1 MLIESLAQKTKL
13 ALMTVLA
20 TIGGCTLIC
29 GFTVW
34 CCISLVTKEREQ
46 IYILD
51 GDIPFLAQRA
61 QLEANFTMEAKA
73 HIQLFHQY
81 FFNLPPDNDYIKW
94 TVGKAMYMA
103 DGTALKQK
111 QALDENGFYS
121 DIISSSA
128 VCTIMCDSIQF
139 DEHERKFTYY
149 GTQLIKRRTRDLKR
163 SMVTTGY
170 IESVPRTRNNP
181 HGLMITNWRTLD
193 TLLAATQVESRR
205 HQISPGRTHPSGQHL
220 GKEASQTHLCLCHRF
235 ALFPAGKYRGY

>member
-1 MLIESLAQKTKL
+1 MNEKTLLPGNRECSHKFRTMPIKHPRCGQFVTPIKDVICYPLNIKYISQCIE
-13 ALMTVLA
+13 
-20 TIGGCTLIC
+20 
-29 GFTVW
+29 
-34 CCISLVTKEREQ
+34 
-46 IYILD
+46 
-51 GDIPFLAQRA
+51 
-61 QLEANFTMEAKA
+61 N
-73 HIQLFHQY
+73 FHQY

-111 QALDENGFYS
+111 QAMDENGFYS

-149 GTQLIKRRTRDLKR
+149 GTQLIKRRTRDIRR

-181 HGLMITNWRTLD
+181 HGLLITGWRTLENKD
-193 TLLAATQVESRR
+193 LD
-205 HQISPGRTHPSGQHL
+205 
-220 GKEASQTHLCLCHRF
+220 
-235 ALFPAGKYRGY
+235 Y

>member
-1 MLIESLAQKTKL
+1 MLPGEFPHSNPFRKMPIKHLRR
-13 ALMTVLA
+13 
-20 TIGGCTLIC
+20 GCFVTPFQNSICYPLI
-29 GFTVW
+29 FT
-34 CCISLVTKEREQ
+34 
-46 IYILD
+46 
-51 GDIPFLAQRA
+51 
-61 QLEANFTMEAKA
+61 AK
-73 HIQLFHQY
+73 HRYVENFHQY

-111 QALDENGFYS
+111 QAMDENGFYS

-149 GTQLIKRRTRDLKR
+149 GTQLIKRRTRDIRR

-181 HGLMITNWRTLD
+181 HGLLITGWRTLENRD
-193 TLLAATQVESRR
+193 LD
-205 HQISPGRTHPSGQHL
+205 
-220 GKEASQTHLCLCHRF
+220 
-235 ALFPAGKYRGY
+235 Y

>member
-1 MLIESLAQKTKL
+1 MNEKTLLPGNRECSHKFRTMPIKHPRCGQFVTPIKDVICYPLNIKYISQCIE
-13 ALMTVLA
+13 
-20 TIGGCTLIC
+20 
-29 GFTVW
+29 
-34 CCISLVTKEREQ
+34 
-46 IYILD
+46 
-51 GDIPFLAQRA
+51 
-61 QLEANFTMEAKA
+61 N
-73 HIQLFHQY
+73 FHQY

-128 VCTIMCDSIQF
+128 VCTIMCDSINL

-170 IESVPRTRNNP
+170 IETVPRTQNNP
-181 HGLMITNWRTLD
+181 HGLMITGWRTIENKDLD
-193 TLLAATQVESRR
+193 
-205 HQISPGRTHPSGQHL
+205 
-220 GKEASQTHLCLCHRF
+220 
-235 ALFPAGKYRGY
+235 Y

>member
-13 ALMTVLA
+13 ALMPVLA

-181 HGLMITNWRTLD
+181 HGLMITNWRTLENKD
-193 TLLAATQVESRR
+193 LD
-205 HQISPGRTHPSGQHL
+205 
-220 GKEASQTHLCLCHRF
+220 
-235 ALFPAGKYRGY
+235 Y

>member
-1 MLIESLAQKTKL
+1 M
-13 ALMTVLA
+13 MTVLA
-20 TIGGCTLIC
+20 AVGGCALIC

-34 CCISLVTKEREQ
+34 RCLSMVSEERQQ
-46 IYILD
+46 IYVLD
-51 GDIPFLAQRA
+51 GDIPFLADRA
-61 QLEANFTMEAKA
+61 RLEANFLMEARA

-128 VCTIMCDSIQF
+128 VCTIMCDSINF

-149 GTQLIKRRTRDLKR
+149 GTQLIKRRSSYLKGYMVR
-163 SMVTTGY
+163 SCF
-170 IESVPRTRNNP
+170 IE
-181 HGLMITNWRTLD
+181 
-193 TLLAATQVESRR
+193 
-205 HQISPGRTHPSGQHL
+205 
-220 GKEASQTHLCLCHRF
+220 
-235 ALFPAGKYRGY
+235 

>member
-1 MLIESLAQKTKL
+1 M
-13 ALMTVLA
+13 MTVLA
-20 TIGGCTLIC
+20 TIGGCALIC

-34 CCISLVTKEREQ
+34 SCFTFVNKERQQ
-46 IYILD
+46 IYVLD

-61 QLEANFTMEAKA
+61 QLEANFAMEARA

-128 VCTIMCDSIQF
+128 VC
-139 DEHERKFTYY
+139 
-149 GTQLIKRRTRDLKR
+149 
-163 SMVTTGY
+163 
-170 IESVPRTRNNP
+170 
-181 HGLMITNWRTLD
+181 
-193 TLLAATQVESRR
+193 
-205 HQISPGRTHPSGQHL
+205 
-220 GKEASQTHLCLCHRF
+220 
-235 ALFPAGKYRGY
+235 PA

>member
-1 MLIESLAQKTKL
+1 MSSYKL
-13 ALMTVLA
+13 PALCPICYSPLFFNNKLHIYSVLSIA
-20 TIGGCTLIC
+20 IKK
-29 GFTVW
+29 V
-34 CCISLVTKEREQ
+34 
-46 IYILD
+46 
-51 GDIPFLAQRA
+51 
-61 QLEANFTMEAKA
+61 
-73 HIQLFHQY
+73 HQY

-111 QALDENGFYS
+111 QAMDENGFYS

-149 GTQLIKRRTRDLKR
+149 GTQLIKRRTKDIRR

-181 HGLMITNWRTLD
+181 HGLLITGWRTLENKD
-193 TLLAATQVESRR
+193 LD
-205 HQISPGRTHPSGQHL
+205 
-220 GKEASQTHLCLCHRF
+220 
-235 ALFPAGKYRGY
+235 Y

>member
-1 MLIESLAQKTKL
+1 MLIQNLEQKTRL
-13 ALMTVLA
+13 ALMTVIF
-20 TIGGCTLIC
+20 TVIGCSLIC

-34 CCISLVTKEREQ
+34 KCLAIVEAERHQ

-51 GDIPFLAQRA
+51 GQIPFLAERA
-61 QLEANFTMEAKA
+61 NLEANFEMEAKA

-139 DEHERKFTYY
+139 DDVGRKFTYY
-149 GTQLIKRRTRDLKR
+149 GTQQIKRRTRDIKR
-163 SMVTTGY
+163 SMITTGY
-170 IESVPRTRNNP
+170 IENVPRTRNNP
-181 HGLMITNWRTLD
+181 HGLLITNWKTLENKD
-193 TLLAATQVESRR
+193 LA
-205 HQISPGRTHPSGQHL
+205 
-220 GKEASQTHLCLCHRF
+220 
-235 ALFPAGKYRGY
+235 Y

>member
-1 MLIESLAQKTKL
+1 
-13 ALMTVLA
+13 MTVLA
-20 TIGGCTLIC
+20 TIAGCTVIC

-34 CCISLVTKEREQ
+34 RCVTLVTEERQQ

-51 GDIPFLAQRA
+51 GDIPFLAERA
-61 QLEANFTMEAKA
+61 KLESNFIMEAKA

-128 VCTIMCDSIQF
+128 VCTIICDSIQF
-139 DEHERKFTYY
+139 DEHTRKFNYY
-149 GTQLIKRRTRDLKR
+149 GTQIIKRRTRDLRR
-163 SMVTTGY
+163 SMLTTGT
-170 IESVPRTRNNP
+170 IENVPRTQNNP
-181 HGLMITNWRTLD
+181 HGLIITNWRTLENKD
-193 TLLAATQVESRR
+193 LD
-205 HQISPGRTHPSGQHL
+205 
-220 GKEASQTHLCLCHRF
+220 
-235 ALFPAGKYRGY
+235 Y